1 MLLMNQTPD
10 NPDSSYPPNSYLSS
24 EYLEWFSPEELK
36 FRWTEALGLETS
48 KWRRSTELYTALMLA
63 SFMDAEGSCF
73 PALESLAQPM
83 KKSQD
88 TVRRSLKILEEE
100 GWLVVIPR
108 PNRSNIY
115 QAILPHYGLIKLI
128 EKRKQKRQV
137 FSFYDLKSSMEGV
150 LGLTL
155 SAYGFNWLDTEFFPD
170 WARLEGRIIQLINQ
184 MGGPSANLAP
194 LVRWMTEG
202 AYSGVETPVAFLLK
216 RAGDFSKAYNHLR
229 RKPKER

>member
-1 MLLMNQTPD
+1 
-10 NPDSSYPPNSYLSS
+10 
-24 EYLEWFSPEELK
+24 
-36 FRWTEALGLETS
+36 
-48 KWRRSTELYTALMLA
+48 
-63 SFMDAEGSCF
+63 
-73 PALESLAQPM
+73 M

-88 TVRRSLKILEEE
+88 TVRRSLKILQEE

-108 PNRSNIY
+108 PHRSNIY
-115 QAILPHYGLIKLI
+115 QAILPHYALMKLI
-128 EKRKQKRQV
+128 EKRKQKQQA
-137 FSFYDLKSSMEGV
+137 FSFYDLNRSMESV

-202 AYSGVETPVAFLLK
+202 AYSGVESPVGFLLQ

-229 RKPKER
+229 RKPKKR